1 LRWPGAALAAFAVLA
16 FFVFGMQRGLVL
28 SSDIKSSVW
37 PWAPLFPSRHIQ
49 TPALSDPV
57 WQFVP
62 WLRLARRELLA
73 GRLPLWNPHQ
83 DAGVP
88 LLANAQSALGS
99 PMNWPVLLLDADP
112 GWNLSL
118 LARLLLAAAAAFA
131 FLRDLGRTRL
141 ASALGA
147 VAFALSGAFVAWL
160 EHPQVLSAAPAP
172 LVFLFARRA
181 AREPGTRA
189 IAGLAIA
196 TYLVLSGGHPETEL
210 MVAVLTAGV
219 VFAAGRG
226 ARRWIRPAAGAA
238 LGVGLSA
245 PLLLPFA
252 EYFGL
257 SGARLGTGRR
267 PFVLPARDLLRLLVP
282 NLSGSNV
289 IEGAGIVPVVLLLLL
304 PLGLWTGRRDRE
316 TRFWT
321 LAAGAM
327 LFAIYDN
334 PLSRALALATPVH
347 WSRLLLFL
355 SLPLAVVGT
364 AGLDALRGRLAERR
378 GRLALAAVGGAAAL
392 GLAEMLWAARGVHG
406 VTPASELAPTTPVL
420 ERLAADRETY
430 RVLPVHSFL
439 SPNSATDYG
448 LDDVRGYD
456 ALDSAG
462 WSRVRSAMGRF
473 TDLPTQS
480 DEIEPWD
487 LAPGGAA
494 LDDWNVKYLLL
505 PPQFAFGAETFHL
518 KKGLD
523 LEEVYSGPDGR
534 ILLNRRVKP
543 RVTLSTAGEARVL
556 QRVPGRWS
564 IEVRADR
571 PGSLR
576 VADAFFPGWKAR
588 VDGALVELTAH
599 PGEPMTLALPGG
611 TSRVELYYAPASF
624 RRGAGIAAISL
635 LALMALLWAPRRAV
649 SPAISGMI

>member
-1 LRWPGAALAAFAVLA
+1 
-16 FFVFGMQRGLVL
+16 MHRGLVL
-28 SSDIKSSVW
+28 SSDIRSSVW
-37 PWAPLFPSRHIQ
+37 PWAPLFPGRHVQ

-99 PMNWPVLLLDADP
+99 PLNWPVLLLDADP

-118 LARLLLAAAAAFA
+118 LARLLLAAAAALA

-160 EHPQVLSAAPAP
+160 EHPQVLSAASAP

-181 AREPGTRA
+181 ARESSPRA
-189 IAGLAIA
+189 IVGLAVA
-196 TYLVLSGGHPETEL
+196 TYLVLTGGHPETEL

-226 ARRWIRPAAGAA
+226 ARRWLRPAAGAA
-238 LGVGLSA
+238 LGLGLAA

-252 EYFGL
+252 EYFRL

-267 PFVLPARDLLRLLVP
+267 PFVLPSRDLLRLFLP
-282 NLSGSNV
+282 SRSGSNV
-289 IEGAGIVPVVLLLLL
+289 IEGAGILPVVLLLLV
-304 PLGLWTGRRDRE
+304 PLGLWAGRRDRE
-316 TRFWT
+316 TRFWA
-321 LAAGAM
+321 LVAAAT
-327 LFAIYDN
+327 LFAVYDN
-334 PLSRALALATPVH
+334 PLSRVLALSTPVH
-347 WSRLLLFL
+347 WTRLLLFL
-355 SLPLAVVGT
+355 PLALAVVGT
-364 AGLDALRGRLAERR
+364 AGLDALRGRLAARS
-378 GRLALAAVGGAAAL
+378 GRLALATVGGAAAL
-392 GLAEMLWAARGVHG
+392 ALAEMLWAAGGVHG

-420 ERLAADRETY
+420 ERLAADREIY
-430 RVLPVHSFL
+430 RILPLHTFL
-439 SPNSATDYG
+439 SPNSATDYAF
-448 LDDVRGYD
+448 DDVRGYD

-473 TDLPTQS
+473 TDLPTQR

-487 LAPGGAA
+487 LAPGGTA

-505 PPQFAFGAETFHL
+505 PPQFAFGAETFNA

-523 LEEVYSGPDGR
+523 LEEVYSGLDGR

-543 RVTLSTAGEARVL
+543 RVALDVQGEARVL
-556 QRVPGRWS
+556 QRVAGRWS

-588 VDGALVELTAH
+588 VDGARVNLTAH
-599 PGEPMTLALPGG
+599 PGEPMTVTVPAG
-611 TSRVELYYAPASF
+611 THRLDLFYAPVSF
-624 RRGAGIAAISL
+624 RIGVAVAAVSL
-635 LALMALLWAPRRAV
+635 LVLFALLGTAARSAA
-649 SPAISGMI
+649 SPTISKLI

>member
-1 LRWPGAALAAFAVLA
+1 LAALV
-16 FFVFGMQRGLVL
+16 FFVFGMHRGLVL

-37 PWAPLFPSRHIQ
+37 PWAPLFHGRHIQ

-99 PMNWPVLLLDADP
+99 PLIWPVLLLDADP

-118 LARLLLAAAAAFA
+118 LGRLLLAAGAAFA

-160 EHPQVLSAAPAP
+160 EHPQVLSAAAAP

-181 AREPGTRA
+181 AREPGRRA
-189 IAGLAIA
+189 TAGLALA
-196 TYLVLSGGHPETEL
+196 TYLVVSGGHPETEL

-219 VFAAGRG
+219 LLAARRG

-245 PLLLPFA
+245 PFLLPFA
-252 EYFGL
+252 EYFRI

-267 PFVLPARDLLRLLVP
+267 PFVLPARDLLRLLLP

-304 PLGLWTGRRDRE
+304 PLGLWAGRRDRE
-316 TRFWT
+316 TRFWA
-321 LAAGAM
+321 LAAASM

-334 PLSRALALATPVH
+334 PLSRVLALATPVH
-347 WSRLLLFL
+347 WTRLLLFL
-355 SLPLAVVGT
+355 PLALAVVGT
-364 AGLDALRGRLAERR
+364 AGIDALRGRLAARSS
-378 GRLALAAVGGAAAL
+378 RLALVTAGGAVAL

-406 VTPASELAPTTPVL
+406 VTPASELAPTSPVL
-420 ERLAADRETY
+420 ERLAADREIY
-430 RVLPVHSFL
+430 RVLPLHTFL

-456 ALDSAG
+456 ALDPAG
-462 WSRVRSAMGRF
+462 WSRVRSALGRF
-473 TDLPTQS
+473 TDVPTQR
-480 DEIEPWD
+480 DVIEPWD

-505 PPQFAFGAETFHL
+505 PPQFAFGAEEL
-518 KKGLD
+518 NAKKGLD
-523 LEEVYSGPDGR
+523 LQEVYSGPDGR
-534 ILLNRRVKP
+534 ILLNRRVGP
-543 RVTLSTAGEARVL
+543 RVRLEAGGEARVL
-556 QRVPGRWS
+556 QRVPGRWL

-571 PGSLR
+571 PGSVR

-588 VDGALVELTAH
+588 VDGALVLLRAH
-599 PGEPMTLALPGG
+599 PGEPMTVAFPAG

-624 RRGAGIAAISL
+624 RMGVGVAAFSL
-635 LALMALLWAPRRAV
+635 LALMVLLGSPGSALSA
-649 SPAISGMI
+649 AISRLI